1 MTAPF
6 EIGFLLFPG
15 LTQLDLTGPA
25 QVLSRMSGARVHFV
39 ARTLEPVP
47 SDCGLSLVPT
57 CTFETAPRLDLLCV
71 PGGVGVDSVI
81 ADPVSLEFV
90 RRSGEGAA
98 YVTSV
103 CTGSLILGAA
113 GLLAGYQAAC
123 HWAWRDLLPLFG
135 ACPCD
140 DRVVID
146 RNRITGGG
154 VTAGID
160 FAFRVI
166 EQLRGLE
173 EAEILR
179 LGLEYDP
186 QPIGLGGTPSTARS
200 SILHATRQRY
210 DAIGLGARREAVIQ
224 LARSLG
230 TAGG

>member
-1 MTAPF
+1 MF

-25 QVLSRMSGARVHFV
+25 QVLSRMSDARVHFV
-39 ARTLEPVP
+39 ARTLDPVP

-57 CTFETAPRLDLLCV
+57 CTFETAPPLDLLCV
-71 PGGVGVDSVI
+71 PGGMGVDSVMT
-81 ADPVSLEFV
+81 DPASLDFV
-90 RRSGEGAA
+90 RRAGQEASF
-98 YVTSV
+98 VTSV

-113 GLLAGYQAAC
+113 GLLVGYRAAC

-135 ACPCD
+135 ASPCE

-173 EAEILR
+173 EAERLR

-186 QPIGLGGTPSTARS
+186 QPIGMGGTPSTVSAGV
-200 SILHATRQRY
+200 LHAVRLRY
-210 DAIGLGARREAVIQ
+210 DALGMGARREAI
-224 LARSLG
+224 ARHAQSLG
-230 TAGG
+230 LVDR